1 MQGQELWFY
10 RKMEACQNVE
20 RDVDKVLNKFSS
32 ARQHINKN
40 IDELLENMETMKE
53 DLLSSGPPGSE
64 VNQFHS
70 SIFRD
75 TLKRSR
81 EMALTW
87 GGNHKDI
94 HSSVSKVGKTI
105 DKNFSD
111 KLLNLSKEPTF
122 ENTKRMALLN
132 KVINE
137 HFLRQGMLD
146 IADSIAREAD
156 LDIPESVQEPF
167 IEIHRILAALKE
179 QNLRPAL
186 KWAEAR
192 RDMLRQQNSSLEFK
206 LHRLQFIELIQ
217 QGSRQQQEI
226 LLYARRLAPFAN
238 QHPKEFQILMGSL
251 LFLNQGLKGSPYEH
265 LLEPINLIE
274 ICDVFVQDACTLLGL
289 SVESPLA
296 VSLTAG
302 CKSLPSLLNIMQ
314 VMQSSSVMWSA
325 KEELPI
331 EIDIGASSLY
341 HSIFACPILRQQTT
355 QGNPPMR
362 LSCGHAISRESLN
375 KLVNGNKIKCPLCPV
390 ESSPDEAKQLY
401 M

>member
-1 MQGQELWFY
+1 
-10 RKMEACQNVE
+10 MEAPQNVE
-20 RDVDKVLNKFSS
+20 RDVDKVLHKFSL
-32 ARQHINKN
+32 AKQHINKN
-40 IDELLENMETMKE
+40 IDDLLEDLQSMKE
-53 DLLSSGPPGSE
+53 DLLSSGPSDQE
-64 VNQFHS
+64 LNQFHS
-70 SIFRD
+70 NIFREK
-75 TLKRSR
+75 LKRSR
-81 EMALTW
+81 EVTSSL
-87 GGNHKDI
+87 GGSHKEI

-111 KLLNLSKEPTF
+111 KLLSLSKEPTF
-122 ENTKRMALLN
+122 ENSKRMELLN

-146 IADSIAREAD
+146 IAESIAKEAA
-156 LDIPESVQEPF
+156 LDIPESAQEPF
-167 IEIHRILAALKE
+167 IEIHRILASLKE
-179 QNLRPAL
+179 RNLQPAL
-186 KWAEAR
+186 EWAELR
-192 RDMLRQQNSSLEFK
+192 RDLLRQQNSSLEFK

-217 QGSRQQQEI
+217 HGPSHTEEI
-226 LLYARRLAPFAN
+226 LLYARRLAPFAD

-251 LFLNQGLKGSPYEH
+251 LFLNQGLQGSPYEH
-265 LLEPINLIE
+265 LLEPINLLE

-289 SVESPLA
+289 SVESPLT
-296 VSLTAG
+296 VSLAAG

-331 EIDIGASSLY
+331 EIDVGASSLY

-355 QGNPPMR
+355 RGNPPMR
-362 LSCGHAISRESLN
+362 LYCGHAISRESLN

-390 ESSPDEAKQLY
+390 ESSPDDAKQLY